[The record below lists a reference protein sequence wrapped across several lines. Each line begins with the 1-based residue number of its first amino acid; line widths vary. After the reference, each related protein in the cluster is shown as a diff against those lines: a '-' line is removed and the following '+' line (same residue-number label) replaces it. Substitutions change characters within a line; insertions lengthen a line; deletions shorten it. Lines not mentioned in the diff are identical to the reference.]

1 MNGSI
6 DGCSLGRLEDSHQK
20 IKVTVQ
26 RKKKDTKQAK
36 DPN

>member
-26 RKKKDTKQAK
+26 RKKRH
-36 DPN
+36 